1 METHD
6 QDNVVRRLRSLG
18 NQPVEPHVADQ
29 HASYLR
35 AATPVAGRGRM
46 RPLMAGALLAGAVLG
61 GTGLAAA
68 LPGSLPQ
75 QAGSVAKSA
84 LAAVKLVDDD
94 SAADKAA
101 KAAAKAAKAAEKSA
115 AKAAGDADGPGKVGR
130 FLAGCTAGTP
140 PVAFVGN
147 HGQYVKAH
155 PDNPATA
162 DVNERQVAA
171 ESNCGKPIGALAEDD
186 AATDEEKAAKA
197 TKAKDAA
204 DKAEDAETGKP
215 ADAGRPESPGKSEEE
230 HPPATAV
237 KEQGSENRSTE
248 NGKSGEAGKSADHRP
263 DGVGPTTTTA
273 G

>member
-1 METHD
+1 METQD

-18 NQPVEPHVADQ
+18 TQPVDPGVADQ

-35 AATPVAGRGRM
+35 AATPVAARSRI

-68 LPGSLPQ
+68 LPGSLPE

-94 SAADKAA
+94 SAAEKAA
-101 KAAAKAAKAAEKSA
+101 KAEQKAAAKTAKAA
-115 AKAAGDADGPGKVGR
+115 DTDGPGKVER
-130 FLAGCTAGTP
+130 FLTGCTAGTP

-155 PDNPATA
+155 PDDPATP

-171 ESNCGKPIGALAEDD
+171 QSDCGKPVGSLADEAD
-186 AATDEEKAAKA
+186 ATEEEKAAKA
-197 TKAKDAA
+197 TKAKDEADAA
-204 DKAEDAETGKP
+204 DEADDTESGKP
-215 ADAGRPESPGKSEEE
+215 ADAGRPESPGTSEEE

-237 KEQGSENRSTE
+237 KEQGSEHRNTD
-248 NGKSGEAGKSADHRP
+248 NGKSGNAGKADEHRP
-263 DGVGPTTTTA
+263 GGVGPTTTA